1 MHEGMREG
9 HRLKSRARS
18 EGGVAIVIAIFT
30 LMLISVVGTALILMA
45 GTESAI
51 KGNYKSAMHAFYDA
65 KAGLE
70 EGRGRLFWPN
80 PNIPNPVANCV
91 LPAPGA
97 IVPWNRV
104 CYIVNPSSNEVV
116 NPLDLSATNP
126 YADTEYQQEWGIK
139 VTDATVQVQQPFITS
154 TSVIPNAG
162 VGGTDIAG
170 PLYKWVRITPRTESS
185 AKLDVDGDG
194 DSTDPNPLFY
204 DGIQQLVSGGNPVPN
219 AAQVFTVTAL
229 AMTPYG
235 SRRIVQYTV
244 APSAFASALATFPS
258 ALTLDG
264 NGVSFKGPGQQGS
277 GNSGNSN
284 NACTSGNSGHS
295 GSSSVF
301 QIVGNDMDAPSG
313 IPAIGYTNSSDGTS
327 ISSAATPSTNYLSPQ
342 SIPNVGL
349 LTLPPMLQTPSG
361 LDRLVQSI
369 TQNADLVLNPSSG
382 AADQTSLP
390 SAMSAQNP
398 VIVVVNGDFNLHGY
412 GTGYG
417 LLLVTGKLDYDP
429 DASWNGVIL
438 VIGKGVFTS
447 TKMGLGVIKG
457 GVFVAQ
463 TLDSSGHLLPDP
475 NLGNA
480 SFTQTGGG
488 CGIQYS
494 SNWVKQIQGLMTY
507 QVLSFREID
516 QTIR

>member
-1 MHEGMREG
+1 MNVRER
-9 HRLKSRARS
+9 HTQKRWARS
-18 EGGVAIVIAIFT
+18 ERGVAIVIAIFT

-80 PNIPNPVANCV
+80 PNIANPVANCV
-91 LPAPGA
+91 LPAPGG
-97 IVPWNRV
+97 IVPWTRV

-126 YADTEYQQEWGIK
+126 YADAEYQQEWGVK
-139 VTDATVQVQQPFITS
+139 VTDAGVQVQQPFITS

-162 VGGTDIAG
+162 VGGIDIAG
-170 PLYKWVRITPRTESS
+170 PLYKWVRITPRTEAS

-204 DGIQQLVSGGNPVPN
+204 DGMQQLVSSGGNPVPN

-229 AMTPYG
+229 AVTPYG
-235 SRRIVQYTV
+235 SRRMVQYTV

-264 NGVSFKGPGQQGS
+264 NGVQFKGSSGGNQGS
-277 GNSGNSN
+277 GNGNFQIN
-284 NACTSGNSGHS
+284 GNDIN
-295 GSSSVF
+295 GSS
-301 QIVGNDMDAPSG
+301 GAPG
-313 IPAIGYTNSSDGTS
+313 ISAIGYTNSSDYTNTS
-327 ISSAATPSTNYLSPQ
+327 SGLSAAAASKNYLSPQ
-342 SIPNVGL
+342 SVPNVGL

-369 TQNADLVLNPSSG
+369 AQNADSVLNPPSG
-382 AADQTSLP
+382 TAADQTSLP
-390 SAMSAQNP
+390 PAMSASPQNP
-398 VIVVVNGDFNLHGY
+398 NPTPMIVVVNGDFNLHGH

-417 LLLVTGKLDYDP
+417 LLLVTGTLDYDP

-438 VIGKGVFTS
+438 VIGKGIFTS
-447 TKMGLGVIKG
+447 NKLGVGVING
-457 GVFVAQ
+457 AVFVAQ
-463 TLDSSGHLLPDP
+463 THDSSGNLLSDSS
-475 NLGNA
+475 LMHS
-480 SFTQTGGG
+480 SFAQTGGG
-488 CGIQYS
+488 NGIHYS
-494 SNWVKQIQGLMTY
+494 SNSVKAVQALMTY